1 MGQSMS
7 TVLLNWLWKKR
18 FRWTELTRICVTYD
32 MNNNDIRISE
42 AEGDMLT
49 VKEYNT
55 EELAEDEIST
65 VEVDGSRLEVKGRK
79 ETELI
84 MCILGRIMTS
94 IWAIIQNWSA
104 LLLQRRAGV
113 FDFER

>member
-1 MGQSMS
+1 MEKEVSLDG
-7 TVLLNWLWKKR
+7 VD
-18 FRWTELTRICVTYD
+18 RICVTYD

-94 IWAIIQNWSA
+94 IWAIIQKLVCPPPTEESWC
-104 LLLQRRAGV
+104 
-113 FDFER
+113 F